1 MEKWQSGTI
10 EEVSRQNRQN
20 CLLQIDLSRPDPNLF
35 KIIGEIPILS
45 EIQAI
50 GSGNTQ
56 FRATMNGGEA
66 EASDILTKLLKQG
79 CRFPGL
85 PVSGRAWK
93 IYSSTLNLRTLWER
107 RQNEP
112 VNYPGIRERLRT
124 KNLIA
129 SGLFSRSFAS
139 PFTSPLLD
147 GMQVYIPANESDS
160 GMSELIS
167 IPENGAREAFTI
179 LLILQ
184 GFYLMFLGT
193 GRVAS
198 VTAEEKECGSLDYV

>member
-1 MEKWQSGTI
+1 M
-10 EEVSRQNRQN
+10 NP
-20 CLLQIDLSRPDPNLF
+20 L
-35 KIIGEIPILS
+35 II
-45 EIQAI
+45 
-50 GSGNTQ
+50 
-56 FRATMNGGEA
+56 R
-66 EASDILTKLLKQG
+66 
-79 CRFPGL
+79 
-85 PVSGRAWK
+85 
-93 IYSSTLNLRTLWER
+93 
-107 RQNEP
+107 
-112 VNYPGIRERLRT
+112 GIRERLRT

-129 SGLFSRSFAS
+129 SGLFSLILCSSLYLAAF
-139 PFTSPLLD
+139 LD

-198 VTAEEKECGSLDYV
+198 VTAEEKECGLLDYQRMTPMSPLSKIIGYAIGLPARE